1 MMQKGLKMDDLYDVL
16 QEIDAHGSYSNVC
29 CSVMRDSK
37 LHRILIEAQGKLEEG
52 NPELEKEN
60 AELQE
65 ENKIYLEALENARM
79 TINEAL
85 SD

>member
-1 MMQKGLKMDDLYDVL
+1 MDDLSEVL
-16 QEIDAHGSYSNVC
+16 REIDAHGSYSDVC

-60 AELQE
+60 NKLQE
-65 ENKIYLEALENARM
+65 KNEIYLEALENARM